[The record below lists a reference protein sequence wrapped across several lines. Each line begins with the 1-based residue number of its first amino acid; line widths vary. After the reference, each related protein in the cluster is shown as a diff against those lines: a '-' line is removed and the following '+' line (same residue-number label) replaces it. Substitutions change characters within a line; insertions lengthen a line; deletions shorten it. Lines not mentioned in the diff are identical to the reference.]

1 VRELTMLIRELA
13 ERTGVSPRAL
23 RHYEDT
29 GLLTPG
35 RSSGGYRLFTEDDV
49 VRVRQIRRMI
59 DAGMGTTQIRRYID
73 CARNGDHGFQ
83 LDMCPDLRAE
93 LDELAVRLSEARQA
107 IQAKQ
112 QNLRALTASS
122 PERLPGSPC

>member
-1 VRELTMLIRELA
+1 MLIRELA

-35 RSSGGYRLFTEDDV
+35 RSSGGYRLYTEDDV

>member
-1 VRELTMLIRELA
+1 MLIRELA

-35 RSSGGYRLFTEDDV
+35 RSSGDYRLFTEDDV

-59 DAGMGTTQIRRYID
+59 DAGMG
-73 CARNGDHGFQ
+73 
-83 LDMCPDLRAE
+83 
-93 LDELAVRLSEARQA
+93 LSL
-107 IQAKQ
+107 IHI
-112 QNLRALTASS
+112 
-122 PERLPGSPC
+122 